1 MSSPA
6 PHRLSVAPMMDW
18 TDRYCRQFHRLLT
31 ARALLY
37 TEMITTGAILHGDA
51 ERHLAFDQSEQP
63 VALQLGGSEPG
74 ELARAARIAAG
85 FGYREINLNCGCPSD
100 RVRSGRF
107 GACLMAEPALVG
119 DCVAALRDAVELPVT
134 VKCRIGIDEAEP
146 EAMLFGFVE
155 SVAARGCTT
164 FVVHARK
171 AWLQGLSPKQNREVP
186 PLDYAL
192 VRRLKQ
198 ARPDLTIVLNG
209 GLTLDLALEHLGWAD
224 GAMLGRVAYQEPWSL
239 AGVDPW
245 VFGQAAPVAS
255 RAELLEQLVRL
266 AERHCAAG
274 RPLKLL
280 ARHTLGLMNGLPGA
294 RAWRRVLSEGMTD
307 PAAGPELFRQAA
319 ARVRWDEAQ
328 LAA

>member
-1 MSSPA
+1 
-6 PHRLSVAPMMDW
+6 MMDW
-18 TDRYCRQFHRLLT
+18 TDRWCRQFHRLLT

-37 TEMITTGAILHGDA
+37 TEMITTGAILHGGA
-51 ERHLAFDQSEQP
+51 ERHLAFDANEQP
-63 VALQLGGSEPG
+63 VALQLGGSEPA

-107 GACLMAEPALVG
+107 GACLMAEPLLVG
-119 DCVAALRDAVELPVT
+119 DCVAALRDAVDLPVT
-134 VKCRIGIDEAEP
+134 VKCRIGIDEADP
-146 EAMLFGFVE
+146 GAMLFGFVE

-209 GLTLDLALEHLGWAD
+209 GLTLDLALDHLAWAD

-239 AGVDPW
+239 AGVDPR
-245 VFGQAAPVAS
+245 VFGQAATVAS

-307 PAAGPELFRQAA
+307 PAAGPELFRHAA
-319 ARVRWDEAQ
+319 ARVRWDQAR